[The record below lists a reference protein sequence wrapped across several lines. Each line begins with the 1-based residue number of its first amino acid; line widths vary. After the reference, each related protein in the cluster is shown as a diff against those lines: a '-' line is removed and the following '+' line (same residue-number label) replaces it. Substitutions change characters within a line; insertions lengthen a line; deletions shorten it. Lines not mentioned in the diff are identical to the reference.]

1 MRAYSVPRGVVA
13 RRLLTSLTTAAL
25 CAGLAGPAWGQTAE
39 TAPPAAAA
47 EPAKEEAPPAA
58 TPEPKAEPEKAPE
71 VVAPVTPASD
81 PYGLSDDAVPP
92 GGRLEWAKRRD
103 IRVVQ
108 KRTMLKEARHSFS
121 LQAGVVPND
130 DFYTYVVGGLGYAY
144 YLSEDLAVTLH
155 GSYAYDKQTSLQDGL
170 TKPRPEGPGL
180 EVRLPQKLQGM
191 AVAGIDWNLLHGKI
205 GYFSTRLTE
214 FDVALNF
221 GVGAV
226 RTGITNQGDVDKE
239 GNQIYHY
246 QFDPAGALGAGVLFY
261 LSNSWALRLDYHQYF
276 YPALRGAPGGGG
288 VSYPIA
294 GTIAVTYFTDAPQ

>member
-1 MRAYSVPRGVVA
+1 MRALPV
-13 RRLLTSLTTAAL
+13 SLRTLSPSLRSAIAAL
-25 CAGLAGPAWGQTAE
+25 LATSTGLCLAVPAWSQTTE
-39 TAPPAAAA
+39 PAPPDVAAPAA
-47 EPAKEEAPPAA
+47 EPAKAPETKP
-58 TPEPKAEPEKAPE
+58 EPEKAPD
-71 VVAPVTPASD
+71 VSNPTSGGD
-81 PYGLSDDAVPP
+81 LYGLTNDDVPP
-92 GGRLEWAKRRD
+92 GGRIEWARRRD

-108 KRTMLKEARHSFS
+108 KRSMLKEARHSFS
-121 LQAGVVPND
+121 LLAGVVPND

-144 YLSEDLAVTLH
+144 YLSEDLAITLH
-155 GSYAYDKQTSLQDGL
+155 GAYTFDQQTSLQSSL
-170 TKPRPEGPGL
+170 TAPRPEGPGL
-180 EVRLPQKLQGM
+180 EVRLPQKLQGL
-191 AVAGIDWNLLHGKI
+191 AVAGIDWNLMHGKI

-214 FDVALNF
+214 FDIALSF

-226 RTGITNQGDVDKE
+226 RTGITNQGDIDPKTLA
-239 GNQIYHY
+239 QIYHY